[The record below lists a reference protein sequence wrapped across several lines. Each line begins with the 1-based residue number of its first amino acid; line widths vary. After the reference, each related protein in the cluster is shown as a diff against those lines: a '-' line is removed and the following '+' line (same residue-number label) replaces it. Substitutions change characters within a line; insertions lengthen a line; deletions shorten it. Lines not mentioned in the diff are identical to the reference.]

1 MGRDALTEGMIM
13 FGKSIPDY
21 QAKAVAN
28 YIFRE
33 IIEDAHAKYNISQDD
48 MKNMCKQAVN
58 RASLML
64 EFLSEPDLADT
75 FLSLEACP
83 CKEWDAPEVTDEIQ
97 KMWIQINEAAGR
109 TAE

>member
-1 MGRDALTEGMIM
+1 ML
-13 FGKSIPDY
+13 GKSIPDY
-21 QAKAVAN
+21 QSKAVAN

-33 IIEDAHAKYNISQDD
+33 IIEDAHAKYNISQED
-48 MKNMCKQAVN
+48 MKSMCKQAVN

-64 EFLSEPDLADT
+64 EFLAEPDLADT
-75 FLSLEACP
+75 FFSIEACAG
-83 CKEWDAPEVTDEIQ
+83 KEWDNPEVTDEIQ